1 MGLQINKHQH
11 FRRLLAN
18 MSAFRFSAKRENNN
32 YNSVFVATR
41 RRLNVAAW
49 QHGSQATW
57 QLVPQCNGRVLS
69 CGLVPIITLMAVHNK
84 STGMHN

>member
-1 MGLQINKHQH
+1 M
-11 FRRLLAN
+11 
-18 MSAFRFSAKRENNN
+18 
-32 YNSVFVATR
+32 
-41 RRLNVAAW
+41 W